1 MTPIE
6 GRCSDAATFRA
17 VPGSINGSWVLH
29 HGLPPRVMSA
39 EPTQVPLVL
48 PSAAPSDRWAAE
60 VQPEPIENEK
70 AQKPS
75 KRWRVH
81 AEVYRRNTGKASTS
95 IKHEE
100 KSPVMWAATYGEAV
114 RNDDSWEVE
123 SVVQF
128 RSYYR
133 KEQWLVKWKGYG
145 EDRNTWEP
153 WENLLTEKAQEEA
166 LAVKEAASSGGR

>member
-1 MTPIE
+1 MASPRRGLSPE
-6 GRCSDAATFRA
+6 
-17 VPGSINGSWVLH
+17 
-29 HGLPPRVMSA
+29 HGQGFDFNQA
-39 EPTQVPLVL
+39 F
-48 PSAAPSDRWAAE
+48 
-60 VQPEPIENEK
+60 
-70 AQKPS
+70 
-75 KRWRVH
+75 
-81 AEVYRRNTGKASTS
+81 
-95 IKHEE
+95 EE